1 MAEKKRPQWKRMS
14 QAELERE
21 RARIRAKERELR
33 ERLKLTQG
41 KTSQRTQGELRRVTD
56 MLQAQIDSMAATAGT
71 LLSRAQGRR

>member
-1 MAEKKRPQWKRMS
+1 MAEKRPQWKRMS

-33 ERLKLTQG
+33 ERLKLTQS
-41 KTSQRTQGELRRVTD
+41 KISTRSPGELRRVTD